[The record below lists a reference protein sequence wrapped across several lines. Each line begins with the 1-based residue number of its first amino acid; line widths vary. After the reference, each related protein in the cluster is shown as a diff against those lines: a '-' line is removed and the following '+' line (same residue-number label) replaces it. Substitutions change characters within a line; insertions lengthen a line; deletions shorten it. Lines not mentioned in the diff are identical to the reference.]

1 MVDDS
6 PLLEIENLSVSYF
19 TRAAEIPAVPDFS
32 LTLRRGES
40 YGLVGESGCGKT
52 TVAMAIMQYLGVN
65 GRIVGGRIMFE
76 GRDMTTLSENEL
88 RKLRGARIAMIYQE
102 PMSALNPC
110 MMAGRQLMEVPII
123 HDGVSKNEAY
133 ERSIKILHDVK
144 MADPEK
150 VMERYPHQLSG
161 GQQQRVVIAMA
172 LLSNPS
178 LLLLDEPTTG
188 LDVTVEASVVELIAD
203 LREKFDS
210 TLLYI
215 SHNLGLIVDVCDRI
229 GVMYSGELVE
239 EGDVRNVFKH
249 TRHPYTQGL
258 LDCLPNLSSRKES
271 RALRPIRGQVSL
283 PHERPP
289 GCIFAPRCDHFQP
302 GRCDASL
309 VPIEPVA
316 DDQDHR
322 VRCFRW
328 KEISR
333 ETDQAA
339 QAEAGDAGRES
350 TELLRIKDMSK
361 FYEQRDSSIQAI
373 LSGTS
378 LQYVK
383 ANENLEF
390 EAQGGETLAI
400 VGESGCGKS
409 TFAKVLMGLET
420 ATDGAINLG
429 NENIAIIPVRKRRQ
443 ELLRSLQ
450 MVFQNPE
457 GTLNPSYSVGHAIA
471 RIVKK
476 FGIEKDKQKI
486 QDKVTEILD
495 VVRMP
500 AEFVRRKPR
509 QLSGGQKQR
518 IAIARAFV
526 GNPAIVVC
534 DEPVS
539 SLDVSVQAAVINLLM
554 EVQDKYE
561 TTLIVISHDLS
572 LVRYLAD
579 HIVVMYLGK
588 IMEFG
593 PNEDIFEPPYH
604 PYTEALLSAVPV
616 PDPDFERNLVRLDGE
631 IPSIIDPPKGCRFAT
646 RCPRKV
652 GAICDTE
659 APPEQKLTDIHRI
672 ACHIPVDELRE
683 VQTSFVPKAAAVAE
697 S

>member
-1 MVDDS
+1 MADDS

-19 TRAAEIPAVPDFS
+19 TRAAEIPAVPNFS
-32 LTLRRGES
+32 LSLRRGES

-110 MMAGRQLMEVPII
+110 MTAGRQLMEVPII
-123 HDGVSKNEAY
+123 HDRASKKEAY
-133 ERSIKILHDVK
+133 ERSIQILHDVK

-150 VMERYPHQLSG
+150 VMARYPHQLSG

-215 SHNLGLIVDVCDRI
+215 SHNLGLIVNVCDRI

-239 EGDVRNVFKH
+239 EGDVRSVFKR

-258 LDCLPNLSSRKES
+258 LDCLPNLSRRKES

-289 GCIFAPRCDHFQP
+289 GCIFAPRCDYFQP

-309 VPIEPVA
+309 VPIERVA

-328 KEISR
+328 KEISH

-339 QAEAGDAGRES
+339 HAGAGDAGRES

-420 ATDGAINLG
+420 ATEGAINLG
-429 NENIAIIPVRKRRQ
+429 GENIAIIPVRKRRQ

-476 FGIEKDKQKI
+476 FGIEKDKRKI

-526 GNPAIVVC
+526 GNP
-534 DEPVS
+534 
-539 SLDVSVQAAVINLLM
+539 
-554 EVQDKYE
+554 
-561 TTLIVISHDLS
+561 SH
-572 LVRYLAD
+572 R
-579 HIVVMYLGK
+579 G
-588 IMEFG
+588 
-593 PNEDIFEPPYH
+593 
-604 PYTEALLSAVPV
+604 
-616 PDPDFERNLVRLDGE
+616 
-631 IPSIIDPPKGCRFAT
+631 
-646 RCPRKV
+646 
-652 GAICDTE
+652 
-659 APPEQKLTDIHRI
+659 
-672 ACHIPVDELRE
+672 LR
-683 VQTSFVPKAAAVAE
+683 
-697 S
+697 